1 MSFKRGRNKP
11 MATQS
16 HSLRIII
23 ADDEG
28 VIRMGL
34 KSMVHAL
41 GHTVVATART
51 GAEAVEKVKIYDP
64 DLLLLDIKMPDM
76 DGLTAA
82 RILSQE
88 APLPIVLL
96 TAYSQRNFIDQAT
109 ETQVMGYLVK
119 PVDENSL
126 EPSIS
131 VAIARFSELKAA
143 ASEISDLKRRLAE
156 RELIANA
163 KNLLIQRGL
172 SETQAYHRI
181 QSAARKRQ
189 ISLAEMSGRV
199 IARNGDL

>member
-1 MSFKRGRNKP
+1 

-34 KSMVHAL
+34 KSMVQAL